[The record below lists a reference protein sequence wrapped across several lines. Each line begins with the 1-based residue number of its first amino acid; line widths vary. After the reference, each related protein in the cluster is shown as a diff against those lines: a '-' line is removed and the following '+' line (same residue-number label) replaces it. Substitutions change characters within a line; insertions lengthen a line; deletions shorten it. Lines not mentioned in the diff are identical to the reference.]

1 MSAGYGPEL
10 NAYIDERIRASQVS
24 VLKMGTVTDRESG
37 GARVLVIFDGGSG
50 VAQPVKCLEDVIVF
64 DGDRV
69 GLVRF
74 ESDWVVVGNYTLRR
88 LGDALGGLQFTAT
101 TTGPTS
107 ATLIDMPSSPTCEM
121 YKWRDTTLVRLELQ
135 VSCLVITSGNT
146 SIQFGMHV
154 ASDDGVT
161 AYDEIMFTRV
171 FNTVNQHGDVGGK
184 INTGALPGN
193 MNYAFTVRWARTG
206 GTGTPEVSVSDSV
219 SIEAREVA
227 P

>member
-1 MSAGYGPEL
+1 MTGYGAEL
-10 NAYIDERIRASQVS
+10 NAYIDDRIRAAQVT
-24 VLKMGTVTDRESG
+24 VLKMGTVVDRDSA
-37 GARVLVIFDGGSG
+37 GARVSVIFDGGSG

-64 DGDRV
+64 GGDRV
-69 GLVRF
+69 GLVKF
-74 ESDWVVVGNYTLRR
+74 ESDWVIVGNYTLRR
-88 LGDALGGLQFTAT
+88 LGDSLTSFQFTAT
-101 TTGPTS
+101 TTGPTTS
-107 ATLIDMPSSPTCEM
+107 TLVDMPSSPTCILH
-121 YKWRDTTLVRLELQ
+121 KWRDETVVRVELQ

-171 FNTVNQHGDVGGK
+171 FNTAGVHGDVGGA

-193 MNYAFTVRWARTG
+193 MNYALTVRWARTG
-206 GTGTPEVSVSDSV
+206 GSGTPEVSVSDSV
-219 SIEAREVA
+219 SIQAREVV